1 MKETDKIV
9 ELITG
14 NVAEELK
21 SDILSQVKSDAQF
34 RKEYSSVK
42 NAWALSESLIGMSE
56 LKIERAYFSF
66 KKRIEGQRQTISV
79 RLFSFLKYAAI
90 LLIVFGA
97 GILSKK
103 YLMDK
108 VGGTQTTEGKLTE
121 FVVPS
126 GQVAE
131 VSLPDGSHVWLN
143 AETRLSFPGHFTDEA
158 REVTLEGEAYFKIQ
172 KGKIPFV
179 VSTKFGEIVV
189 LGTSFNVRAFENSEF
204 QTTLVEG
211 TIKYKNPEQHRE
223 VTLSPGQQLA
233 LSKDRG
239 IQVHEVKTDLY
250 TSWKDGVIIFRSESL
265 RNVMHQLERHFAVK
279 IQLEGDLIGEI
290 RFTGSIK
297 NESLVEVMEYI
308 DKTEPIQYS
317 YDEKRR
323 LLIVK
328 QK

>member
-1 MKETDKIV
+1 MKEIDKIV
-9 ELITG
+9 ELITD
-14 NVAEELK
+14 NVAEESK
-21 SDILSQVKSDAQF
+21 NDILNQVKSDAQL

-42 NAWALSESLIGMSE
+42 NAWALSESQVGMSE
-56 LKIERAYFSF
+56 LRIERAYLSLKTRV
-66 KKRIEGQRQTISV
+66 KKQRQTIQI
-79 RLFSFLKYAAI
+79 RLYSFLKYAAI

-97 GILSKK
+97 GVFSEN
-103 YLMDK
+103 YLIDK
-108 VGGTQTTEGKLTE
+108 MGGWQTAKGKLTE

-126 GQVAE
+126 GQIAE

-143 AETRLSFPGHFTDEA
+143 AETRLSFSSNFTDKA
-158 REVTLEGEAYFKIQ
+158 REVTLKGEAYFKIQ

-179 VSTKFGEIVV
+179 VSTKFGEIEV

-211 TIKYKNPEQHRE
+211 TIKYKNPEQYKE
-223 VTLSPGQQLA
+223 ITLSPGQQLV
-233 LSKDRG
+233 LSKNNG

-250 TSWKDGVIIFRSESL
+250 TSWKDGVIIFKKEPL
-265 RNVMHQLERHFAVK
+265 RNVMQQLERHFAIR
-279 IQLEGDLIGEI
+279 IQLEDDLLGEI

-297 NESLVEVMEYI
+297 DESLFEVMEYI

-317 YDEKRR
+317 YDKKQK